1 MYVGYL
7 GSFAEHHKLGNGK
20 TILFLCKACS
30 GNKLDICAE
39 TGKQSNFYLWDKK
52 GPHLMPNPQEAI
64 LSGMSQTAILS
75 I

>member
-52 GPHLMPNPQEAI
+52 VPI
-64 LSGMSQTAILS
+64 
-75 I
+75 